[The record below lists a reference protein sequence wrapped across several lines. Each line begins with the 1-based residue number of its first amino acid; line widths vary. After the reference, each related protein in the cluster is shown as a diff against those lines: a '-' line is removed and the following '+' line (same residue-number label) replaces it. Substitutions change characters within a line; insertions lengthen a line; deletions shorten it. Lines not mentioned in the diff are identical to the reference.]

1 MRRFLLE
8 ELAKEHEEKG
18 KDEEAQR
25 VHNMLANK
33 KERERAQHLAQIKN
47 SENKGGVMSVCVD
60 RVDRNSDGNIALNA
74 DGTER

>member
-1 MRRFLLE
+1 MRRTLLE
-8 ELAKEHEEKG
+8 ELAKEHEEKR

-33 KERERAQHLAQIKN
+33 KERERVQRLAQIKN
-47 SENKGGVMSVCVD
+47 LENKGGVMSVRVD